1 MKEQQRRKHRRKSR
15 KQKKVKFVF
24 YPLSDEDIPYIT
36 KLSCTRKIPSRL
48 SEDAAVDFFAKYGVI
63 RVYDLENNLQI
74 EVWVGARRLRHGTGA
89 EISKFMDAYYKREK
103 IERSSDPDLTDWQ
116 CFLGY
121 HTAVF
126 SMMFREKIDSD
137 FDFAQNEMKTAA
149 VASTVQDCPF
159 ENRYLVSFRHSHD
172 KISTIEIGLDS
183 DTSHNNFLLGL
194 QMCQPTK
201 EENMYFF
208 LNQNE
213 HTHYFMEQVL
223 ICARRRTDQSFENP
237 IPLIVASLSA
247 FIEAKELIEQN

>member
-1 MKEQQRRKHRRKSR
+1 MKGQPRRKHRRKSR
-15 KQKKVKFVF
+15 KQEAVKFVF

-36 KLSCTRKIPSRL
+36 KLSCTRKIPNRL

-103 IERSSDPDLTDWQ
+103 IERSSDPDFTDWQ
-116 CFLGY
+116 GFLGY

-126 SMMFREKIDSD
+126 SIMFHEKIDSD
-137 FDFAQNEMKTAA
+137 FDYAKNEMKTTAM
-149 VASTVQDCPF
+149 ASTVQDCPF
-159 ENRYLVSFRHSHD
+159 ENRYLVSFRHSPD

-183 DTSHNNFLLGL
+183 DTNHNNFLLDL
-194 QMCQPTK
+194 RMCQPTK

-223 ICARRRTDQSFENP
+223 ICARQRTHQSFENP
-237 IPLIVASLSA
+237 VPLIVASLST
-247 FIEAKELIEQN
+247 FIEAKELIEKN